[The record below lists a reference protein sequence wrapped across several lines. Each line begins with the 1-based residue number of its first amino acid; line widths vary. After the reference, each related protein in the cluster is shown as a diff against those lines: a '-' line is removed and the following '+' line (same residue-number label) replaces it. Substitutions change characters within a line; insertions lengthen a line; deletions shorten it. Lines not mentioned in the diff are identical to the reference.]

1 MRRRSHPAPPFV
13 RSVVVVTL
21 GAVLLAACGD
31 GGGERTASMRSGERP
46 ATTATTGTPGSSA
59 TSDGG
64 SFCDVLASLDAAGA
78 GDEPAAFVEAVER
91 LRPVAPPELVDDLDV
106 LASIADD
113 LAALDEN
120 DPESA
125 ARALELVLDPR
136 IMEASSALERY
147 ALDECGLELGDGDDT
162 TEPTAPGDDTL
173 PFDEPDDGVDDDLLD
188 LEDIDAVKDANE
200 GASWVDKL
208 TTTIISMD
216 VDVQLAADE
225 GAGLTVDEPQVTVE
239 IRSGDRA
246 LAGSEAG
253 GACQPR

>member
-1 MRRRSHPAPPFV
+1 
-13 RSVVVVTL
+13 
-21 GAVLLAACGD
+21 
-31 GGGERTASMRSGERP
+31 
-46 ATTATTGTPGSSA
+46 
-59 TSDGG
+59 
-64 SFCDVLASLDAAGA
+64 
-78 GDEPAAFVEAVER
+78 
-91 LRPVAPPELVDDLDV
+91 
-106 LASIADD
+106 
-113 LAALDEN
+113 
-120 DPESA
+120 
-125 ARALELVLDPR
+125 
-136 IMEASSALERY
+136 MEASSALERY

-225 GAGLTVDEPQVTVE
+225 GAGLTVDEAQAACEAVRSALVALQPQVTVE